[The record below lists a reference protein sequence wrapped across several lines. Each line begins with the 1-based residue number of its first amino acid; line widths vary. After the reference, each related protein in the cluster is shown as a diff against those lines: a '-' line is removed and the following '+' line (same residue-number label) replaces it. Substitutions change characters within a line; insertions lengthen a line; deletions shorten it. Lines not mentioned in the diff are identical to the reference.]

1 MMLTKRC
8 WWLAAEFGLWDHDP
22 LRVFCV
28 FVCSA
33 GSVTDELAKQM
44 TPEKQLQNYS
54 LATTCCQQ
62 LAQIVVELSG
72 PLAER
77 SLPAQQPQMTGESP
91 RTVGLSHG
99 WTKTETKHSL

>member
-8 WWLAAEFGLWDHDP
+8 WWLAGEFGLWDHDP

-54 LATTCCQQ
+54 LCWTCHYLL
-62 LAQIVVELSG
+62 LAI
-72 PLAER
+72 
-77 SLPAQQPQMTGESP
+77 SLDSRGAKWPFS
-91 RTVGLSHG
+91 
-99 WTKTETKHSL
+99 